1 MFCWSDS
8 HLDTAYVENDNVC
21 IKAEN
26 LGQYEGVQ
34 WTFEKSDFSGVSLSE
49 TFVELNIM
57 FTQKNQVLELRLID
71 SEEENQIPWRMS
83 FFLDAKK
90 YELNKW
96 QKVRIPLSSMSETGA
111 WISEKNQWCPARN
124 EFDWARISSLRICA
138 EQGPVPGKIL
148 IDEIKIVFSKIA
160 EPGVYSKYGW

>member
-8 HLDTAYVENDNVC
+8 HLDTSYVNNDNVC

-34 WTFEKSDFSGVSLSE
+34 WTFEKSDFSGVNLSE
-49 TFVELNIM
+49 TFVELNVM

-71 SEEENQIPWRMS
+71 SEEEKQIPWRMS
-83 FFLDAKK
+83 FSLDAKK

-111 WISEKNQWCPARN
+111 WITEKNQWCPARN
-124 EFDWARISSLRICA
+124 DFDWARISSLRICA

-148 IDEIKIVFSKIA
+148 IDEIKIVSGI
-160 EPGVYSKYGW
+160 

>member
-8 HLDTAYVENDNVC
+8 HLDTSYVDNDNIC

-34 WTFEKSDFSGVSLSE
+34 WTFEKSDFSGVNLSE
-49 TFVELNIM
+49 TFVELNVM

-71 SEEENQIPWRMS
+71 SEEEKQIPWRMS

-96 QKVRIPLSSMSETGA
+96 QKVRIPLNSMSETGA

-148 IDEIKIVFSKIA
+148 IDEIKIVLGK
-160 EPGVYSKYGW
+160 

>member
-8 HLDTAYVENDNVC
+8 HLDTSYVDNDNVC

-26 LGQYEGVQ
+26 LGQYEGIQ
-34 WTFEKSDFSGVSLSE
+34 WAFEKSDFSGVNLSE

-71 SEEENQIPWRMS
+71 SEEEKQIPWRMS
-83 FFLDAKK
+83 FSLDAKK

-96 QKVRIPLSSMSETGA
+96 QKVRIPLSSMSETGV

-124 EFDWARISSLRICA
+124 EFDWARISLLRICA

-148 IDEIKIVFSKIA
+148 IDEIKIISGK
-160 EPGVYSKYGW
+160 